1 MVKSKKERVLL
12 LILIILSAITIGIV
26 RADTKNIVLDN
37 IAVKDKSGT
46 IVVDP
51 SINGNSVTSNVIF
64 NQKDDYVTFEV
75 TLRNKEELSYKIES
89 ISDNNTNENI
99 GIEYKFSEDYIEAD
113 QMIKITIKLSYKS
126 KLINKE
132 QVSLDDL
139 TITVH
144 MLCED
149 DDEEKIIIFPI
160 TGNETQ
166 EEQGIENPTTKDSVI
181 CYVLIVMIASVGLA
195 LIRIKRGKQGAIKT
209 IAIVMTII
217 LVPVLALVLARESYS
232 IPIKFTGIVVKGEFE
247 TYNIIIDQN
256 NDNELIVREIKYGD
270 TLGELPANPTKKG
283 YNFTGWKDDKGNEV
297 SADTVITGPI
307 EVEAQYD
314 IIEYGITYNLDG
326 GHLPSGKSNP
336 DKYTV
341 ETETF
346 DLVNPEKAGYTFT
359 GWTGTEIDTKTTS
372 VTIEK
377 DSIGDREYTAN
388 FSANTET
395 PYTVIHKYQN
405 LEDPTTYTENT
416 ITEYGETDTEVTAP
430 LQGKTGFV
438 TPDVQTVKING
449 DESSSVTYTYNREK
463 YAFSISNRTY
473 IDNEAST
480 ADDEYLYGT
489 TITAK
494 ANPRQGY
501 DFRWN
506 DNEASYERSF
516 VLEEATT
523 LTPVYIARTD
533 TAYKVKHMKQKSSL
547 DGYELANEQ
556 NLTGTTDSSVAPAVN
571 TYIGYNSP
579 SAQTVTIAGDGSTV
593 VTYYY
598 DIKMLTLT
606 VNENVNVSVVKP
618 SYPYG
623 TQITVTA
630 KEVADKE
637 FVRWSNNVLNNPY
650 TFTIKENTTLEP
662 IYKMK
667 QVTVTFDADG
677 GSEVPSQT
685 FDINQK
691 ATKPAD
697 PTKDGN
703 FFIDWY
709 IDDTTVFDFS
719 TAVRVNTT
727 LHARWVAD
735 TNVVE
740 MNGVGYP
747 TVQEAINA
755 AGTTPSTIRFLKNQ
769 SEVVTVAAG
778 QNIILDLNEK
788 TLSNNGN
795 KNVIS
800 NSGELKV
807 TNGTITTNQPQ
818 AAINNNEGATV
829 IVTFT
834 NLKITVANTLQ
845 AIYSYKATAI
855 VGEGTVVESHSTQR
869 AAVQNFHG
877 TLVLDGAHV
886 SALGGGRSQAVY
898 NDGGTTEIKGSTYL
912 YAKPRVESSNERGAA
927 QSINGTLIISG
938 GTIVSDNYGVTVT
951 NGSLRIGTQNSTYNA
966 ATPEIRGGT
975 SAVNSVVNYSIYD
988 GIMEGKDSAVR
999 DESKINATESGF
1011 TKVNGEKTIDSEI
1024 YQTLYY
1030 EK

>member
-51 SINGNSVTSNVIF
+51 AIDGNSITSNVIF

-75 TLRNKEELSYKIES
+75 TLRNKEDLSYKIES
-89 ISDNNTNENI
+89 ITDNNTNENI
-99 GIEYKFSEDYIEAD
+99 GIEYKFSEDYIETD
-113 QMIKITIKLSYKS
+113 QIIKIMIKLSYKS

-132 QVSLDDL
+132 QVSLNDL
-139 TITVH
+139 TVTLH

-166 EEQGIENPTTKDSVI
+166 EEQGIDNPTTKDNVMR
-181 CYVLIVMIASVGLA
+181 YVLVIMIASVGLA
-195 LIRIKRGKQGAIKT
+195 LIRAKRGKQGARKT
-209 IAIVMTII
+209 VAIVMIII
-217 LVPVLALVLARESYS
+217 LVPILALVLARESYS
-232 IPIKFTGIVVKGEFE
+232 VPIKFTGIVVKGEFE

-270 TLGELPANPTKKG
+270 TLGELPASPSKKG
-283 YNFTGWKDDKGNEV
+283 YNFTGWKDNKGNEV
-297 SADTVITGPI
+297 SSETVITGPI

-326 GHLPSGKSNP
+326 GNIPNGKSNP

-346 DLVNPEKAGYTFT
+346 DLINPEKAGYTFT

-377 DSIGDREYTAN
+377 ESTGDRTYTAN
-388 FSANTET
+388 YSANTET
-395 PYTVIHKYQN
+395 PYTVIHKYQK
-405 LEDPTTYTENT
+405 LEDLNAYDETTV
-416 ITEYGETDTEVTAP
+416 TEYGETDTEVSAP
-430 LQGKTGFV
+430 LQERTGFV

-473 IDNEAST
+473 IDNEVST
-480 ADDEYLYGT
+480 ANDEYLYGT

-533 TAYKVKHMKQKSSL
+533 TRYVVKHMKQKSTL
-547 DGYELANEQ
+547 DGYELATEQ
-556 NLTGTTDSSVAPAVN
+556 ELTGTTDSTITPAVN
-571 TYIGYNSP
+571 SYTGYNSP
-579 SAQTVTIAGDGSTV
+579 STQTTTIAGDGSTV

-606 VNENVNVSVVKP
+606 VNENVTVSVVKP

-630 KEVADKE
+630 KEVEDKE

-667 QVTVTFDADG
+667 QVTVTFDTDG
-677 GSEVPSQT
+677 GSTVPSQT
-685 FDINQK
+685 IDINQK
-691 ATKPAD
+691 ATRPAD

-719 TAVRVNTT
+719 TAVRANTT

-735 TNVVE
+735 SNVVV

-747 TVQEAINA
+747 TVQAAITA
-755 AGTTPSTIRFLKNQ
+755 AGTTPSTIKFLKDQ
-769 SEVVTVAAG
+769 SELITIAAG

-788 TLSNNGN
+788 TLSNDGN

-800 NSGELKV
+800 NNGDLKV
-807 TNGTITTNQPQ
+807 TNGTITTNKPQ
-818 AAINNNEGATV
+818 AAINNNEGATI

-834 NLKITVANTLQ
+834 NMNITVANTMQ
-845 AIYSYKATAI
+845 AIYNYKATAI

-869 AAVQNFHG
+869 AAVQNFYG
-877 TLVLDGAHV
+877 TMVVDGAHV
-886 SALGGGRSQAVY
+886 TALGGGRSQAVY
-898 NDGGTTEIKGSTYL
+898 NDGGTTEIKGNTYL
-912 YAKPRVESSNERGAA
+912 YAKPRVESSNERGAV
-927 QSINGTLIISG
+927 QSIAGTLIVSG
-938 GTIVSDNYGVTVT
+938 GTIVSEGYGVTVT
-951 NGSLRIGTQNSTYNA
+951 NGSLRIGTQNSAYNTV
-966 ATPEIRGGT
+966 TPEIRGEL
-975 SAVNSVVNYSIYD
+975 SAVNSTVKYSVYD

-999 DESKINATESGF
+999 DESKINATETGF
-1011 TKVNGEKTIDSEI
+1011 TKVNGEKTIDGAT